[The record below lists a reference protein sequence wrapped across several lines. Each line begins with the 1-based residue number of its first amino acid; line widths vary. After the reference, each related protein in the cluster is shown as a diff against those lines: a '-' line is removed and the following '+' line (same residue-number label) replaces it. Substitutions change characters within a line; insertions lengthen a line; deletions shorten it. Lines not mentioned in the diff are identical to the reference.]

1 MFERYTEKARRAIFF
16 ARYEASQYG
25 SRIIETEH
33 LLLGILRADKML
45 AGSLFPVP
53 GAMETL
59 CEEIESQLKQGPRI
73 STSVAMPLSQES
85 KQILNLASES
95 AEKLGHR
102 YVECFHLILGTL
114 RVEKCKAAR
123 LLLAHNVDE
132 KKVEA
137 ATSESYRSAAM
148 EIRAV
153 RGEELQA
160 ARREELQ
167 KTVAQVISLWA
178 AHDAGLVRWFAE
190 DAQFSDSRGTIW
202 SGAGL
207 EKGIEAQFA
216 APGVEYEGVTVEN
229 IRNLSMGSA
238 VVILRMAVKGS
249 PAQQLVLVFRYG
261 PLNWQIVSGHSSLLE
276 TP

>member
-59 CEEIESQLKQGPRI
+59 CEAIESQLKQGPRI

-137 ATSESYRSAAM
+137 
-148 EIRAV
+148 
-153 RGEELQA
+153 
-160 ARREELQ
+160 
-167 KTVAQVISLWA
+167 
-178 AHDAGLVRWFAE
+178 
-190 DAQFSDSRGTIW
+190 
-202 SGAGL
+202 
-207 EKGIEAQFA
+207 
-216 APGVEYEGVTVEN
+216 
-229 IRNLSMGSA
+229 
-238 VVILRMAVKGS
+238 
-249 PAQQLVLVFRYG
+249 
-261 PLNWQIVSGHSSLLE
+261 
-276 TP
+276 